1 MTIDRSL
8 EGKADAYALCF
19 SAESISSF
27 LGGYGWADDESRRL
41 HIQTTIGYLESALRG
56 FKFINTGKYE
66 GRGCYWGSDITNFR
80 CLLEI
85 NPEFMKLKPEE
96 FTAEV
101 GNYTDALRALRDN
114 KQVPEETKRKLASL
128 CDAMN
133 VYTFSRLNPTPIT

>member
-27 LGGYGWADDESRRL
+27 LSGHGWADDELKRL

-56 FKFINTGKYE
+56 SKFVNTGKYE

-101 GNYTDALRALRDN
+101 SNYIESLRALKDN
-114 KQVPEETKRKLASL
+114 RSVSEETKRKLASL
-128 CDAMN
+128 CDAIN
-133 VYTFSRLNPTPIT
+133 DYTFSRLNPVPVT